1 MSTGAVWTVILGLA
15 ALSALIRISFLAMFR
30 GARIPPRVKAALGF
44 VPVTVIPALIAPM
57 VAFAPRSDAVAEPH
71 RMLAALVA
79 LAVGVTTRSM
89 VGTVAAGMAAF
100 VSLRWL
106 GL

>member
-1 MSTGAVWTVILGLA
+1 MSGAAIWGVILGLA
-15 ALSALIRISFLAMFR
+15 ALSAAIRISFLAMIR
-30 GARIPPRVKAALGF
+30 GAVPPRLRTALGF

-89 VGTVAAGMAAF
+89 AGTVAAGMAAF

>member
-1 MSTGAVWTVILGLA
+1 
-15 ALSALIRISFLAMFR
+15 
-30 GARIPPRVKAALGF
+30 
-44 VPVTVIPALIAPM
+44 
-57 VAFAPRSDAVAEPH
+57 
-71 RMLAALVA
+71 VA